1 MGYFGLF
8 WTNFNSYITNIL
20 NMTDFFNKKH
30 TLLFNYK
37 FGTPAKKPLFL
48 TCSCALLSKQDS

>member
-8 WTNFNSYITNIL
+8 WTNFNSYITNFL

-37 FGTPAKKPLFL
+37 FGTPAKKYPISDLFL
-48 TCSCALLSKQDS
+48 CSFE